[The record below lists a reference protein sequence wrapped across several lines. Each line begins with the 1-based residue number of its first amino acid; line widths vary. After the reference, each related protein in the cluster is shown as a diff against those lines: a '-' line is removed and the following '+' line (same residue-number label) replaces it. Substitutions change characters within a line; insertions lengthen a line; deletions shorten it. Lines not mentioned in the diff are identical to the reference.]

1 MNRMDKNKT
10 IAFKKI
16 SRTKYLWIIKKKKH
30 RDIS

>member
-16 SRTKYLWIIKKKKH
+16 SRIKFLWIIKKKKR